1 MAVSRSQ
8 GGGSASRYLV
18 GIVIGLING
27 LLITRLNVAPFI
39 ATLGTLYVARG
50 AALLL
55 SGGATFPNL
64 VGHADLGNSGGSSG
78 GRRSAKARATLTCT
92 LVNGVED
99 RGVKGCEC
107 IEAAVRPEWTL
118 LLRVV
123 ACFLSLTHRV
133 GRASSKGLLL
143 HARREGRNAGLL
155 WKPPAW
161 RSSSSVP
168 LAAFLAI
175 DGQTFA

>member
-1 MAVSRSQ
+1 LA
-8 GGGSASRYLV
+8 SASDHQSDDDDDDDDDADCD
-18 GIVIGLING
+18 GLAYEPSAG
-27 LLITRLNVAPFI
+27 CSCSVQ
-39 ATLGTLYVARG
+39 LYD
-50 AALLL
+50 
-55 SGGATFPNL
+55 SSP
-64 VGHADLGNSGGSSG
+64 HEDLGNSGGSSG

-92 LVNGVED
+92 LVNDVKD

-133 GRASSKGLLL
+133 GRASSKGLFL